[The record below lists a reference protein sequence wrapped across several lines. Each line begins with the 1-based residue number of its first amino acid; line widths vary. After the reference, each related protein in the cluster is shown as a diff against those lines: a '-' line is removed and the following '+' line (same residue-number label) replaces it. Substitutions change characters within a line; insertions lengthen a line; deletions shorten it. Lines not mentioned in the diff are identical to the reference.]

1 MSRAFFSQP
10 AQEWLSPQPEQ
21 PAQQPL
27 PCRRRH
33 IAQAIPPATAAAA
46 RIRMT
51 TSAAVIRSSPYITII
66 IPLLEKD
73 IHGFSERKSVPASVI
88 LLAVPGNRLPPPE
101 KRPQTPEPPKGGADK
116 GLERRGPPA
125 LSGERRRRGPY
136 HMKKKGGTG
145 HEVCPRR
152 EIQACCRA
160 GRSRKSRAGV
170 QKVGKEAPTGSPA
183 VAGALRGAG
192 IIRPPPAGLYIRRRR
207 PALSAGPYGAG

>member
-10 AQEWLSPQPEQ
+10 AQEWPSPQPGQ

-51 TSAAVIRSSPYITII
+51 TSAAVIRSPPYITII
-66 IPLLEKD
+66 IPLVDKD

-88 LLAVPGNRLPPPE
+88 LFAVPGNRLPPPE
-101 KRPQTPEPPKGGADK
+101 KRPQTPEPPKGGDDK
-116 GLERRGPPA
+116 ASSGGGAPA
-125 LSGERRRRGPY
+125 GRGPY
-136 HMKKKGGTG
+136 HVKKKGGRDIKR
-145 HEVCPRR
+145 PRR

-160 GRSRKSRAGV
+160 GRPQEEPG
-170 QKVGKEAPTGSPA
+170 
-183 VAGALRGAG
+183 
-192 IIRPPPAGLYIRRRR
+192 RR
-207 PALSAGPYGAG
+207 PESGGVKGIKKRRPDPPL